1 MSDEQFRN
9 QKLYLAT
16 MHIAKS
22 LLEQGVISKKQYKEI
37 NTKFTKLYACNSCTL
52 FTEIDLI

>member
-22 LLEQGVISKKQYKEI
+22 LVEQGIISKKQYKEI
-37 NTKFTKLYACNSCTL
+37 NTKFTRLYAQKSCTL

>member
-22 LLEQGVISKKQYKEI
+22 LVEQGIISKKQYKEI
-37 NTKFTKLYACNSCTL
+37 NTKFTEKYAQKSCTL